1 MYLKP
6 IPLKQTLDDQARIS
20 RAKTDLILAEADR
33 FLAKLRDEPILT
45 REEIE
50 RRPIEKKLNERL
62 EDIKKRYGD
71 NFPCLEELEGE
82 RITFE
87 VKREL
92 EEDRKGK

>member
-6 IPLKQTLDDQARIS
+6 ITVRELQDKAGEICLRKGKI
-20 RAKTDLILAEADR
+20 ILEEADR

-50 RRPIEKKLNERL
+50 RREIETRLKEKL
-62 EDIKKRYGD
+62 EDIKNRYAD
-71 NFPCLEELEGE
+71 NFPFLEELERE
-82 RITFE
+82 RITLE